1 MLPEHIYQALS
12 IWAYGDRD
20 VVEQEQS
27 SSGSG
32 QEVLSSG
39 HDSYSASYAL
49 GNLEQIHQ
57 SIRTAWR
64 SLIFSG
70 THSSVF
76 ALAPKCRWLA

>member
-57 SIRTAWR
+57 SIRTA
-64 SLIFSG
+64 LIFSG
-70 THSSVF
+70 MHSSVF